1 MIKIKIKG
9 NKVKIKAKGER
20 FTTEHEIA
28 FGAAA
33 AINELAKHTKCEYGS
48 IRQNV
53 INKLKRI
60 NFTDNDVEVEGADF

>member
-9 NKVKIKAKGER
+9 HKVKIKAKGER
-20 FTTEHEIA
+20 DTTEHEIA

-33 AINELAKHTKCEYGS
+33 AINELAKYTGTEYS
-48 IRQNV
+48 SVKQNV

-60 NFTDNDVEVEGADF
+60 NFKDKDVEVEGTDF